1 MRMKDSYHDIDEFL
15 KDWNRDVY
23 PEHFAAIR
31 SEVSMLASTAS
42 STRDVVETVSGAASA
57 AALRI
62 ASNMLRDYDALV
74 RRS

>member
-1 MRMKDSYHDIDEFL
+1 MKGSYDDVDEFL
-15 KDWNRDVY
+15 DDWRRDVY

-42 STRDVVETVSGAASA
+42 SSRDVVDTVSGAASA

-62 ASNMLRDYDALV
+62 ASDLIRDYDALV
-74 RRS
+74 RRA